1 LPRERSTRPANTLPS
16 RRPGDRER
24 PDPQHSRES
33 FKTYYGPTIA
43 AYRNIAD
50 DPAREDALD
59 RALVEPARDA
69 GADTGTMQWEYLLVT
84 ARRAG

>member
-1 LPRERSTRPANTLPS
+1 MLTV
-16 RRPGDRER
+16 DRFC
-24 PDPQHSRES
+24 DTQHFLDF

-43 AYRNIAD
+43 AHRNIAD

-59 RALVEPARDA
+59 RALVELARDA
-69 GADTGTMQWEYLLVT
+69 GADPGTMQWEYLLVT